1 MTIIISQSDYWNLFT
16 PKTGYQYDAKDES
29 DWIWNYPLELAEGTC
44 RSIELRSG
52 IELEIN
58 DCQFHDNICLKLP
71 EREHV
76 LEYSIF
82 LSGNYL
88 SDDFSFGS
96 GQYALYGSGMAPKEA
111 FETQSSERVISI
123 NVHLNPETF
132 LSFLGDSTG
141 QLPCELAH
149 LIRNTDDLYYSSAGT
164 ITSAMQVVLQQI
176 LHCPYQGTTK
186 RIYLESKVFEL
197 MSLLVEA
204 DLAERKDKKD
214 TPKLKNDDIE
224 RIHYA
229 KKILLQR
236 LDDPPSLM
244 ELARIAGL
252 NDCTLKRGFRQCFGT
267 TVFGYLHNYRLEKAQ
282 QLLLIGDMS
291 IAEVASCVGFAS
303 RSYFATAFRKKF
315 GANPKQYLINW
326 KNSA

>member
-1 MTIIISQSDYWNLFT
+1 MTVIISQSDYCNFFT
-16 PKTGYQYDAKDES
+16 PKTGYQYDAKDKS
-29 DWIWNYPLELAEGTC
+29 DWMWNYPEELAEGTC

-52 IELEIN
+52 IELDIN
-58 DCQFHDNICLKLP
+58 DCQFRDNLRIKLP

-76 LEYSIF
+76 LEYCF
-82 LSGNYL
+82 YLSGNYQ
-88 SDDFSFGS
+88 SDDFSFAS
-96 GQYALYGSGMAPKEA
+96 GQYALYGSGMAP
-111 FETQSSERVISI
+111 FETFEFHSSERVIDI

-141 QLPCELAH
+141 QLPCEFAH
-149 LIRNTDDLYYSSAGT
+149 LIRGTDLYYSTIGN
-164 ITSAMQVVLQQI
+164 ITSGMQVVLQQI

-204 DLAERKDKKD
+204 DVAEREGKKD
-214 TPKLKNDDIE
+214 IPKLKNDDVE

-229 KKILLQR
+229 KKVLSQR
-236 LDDPPSLM
+236 LDNPPSLM

-267 TVFGYLHNYRLEKAQ
+267 TVFGYLHDYRLEKAQ
-282 QLLLIGDMS
+282 QMLMIGDMS
-291 IAEVASCVGFAS
+291 IAEVASSVGFAS
-303 RSYFATAFRKKF
+303 RSYFATAFRKKY
-315 GANPKQYLINW
+315 GVNPKQYLINW